1 MKKIKSPKIMIVF
14 TTIYYSLV
22 RSFKSKS
29 FDLVSKKYELL
40 STLLVLTNLC
50 FDLMKNV
57 VISVKNTMLNK
68 DFYII
73 FGKLLYAL
81 AKSDGFIQEIEKNKI
96 MELVKD
102 KMVLIEQQN
111 DFSGTDLA
119 YYTEFAFE
127 AAEEFEL
134 TLEDALLEF
143 NSFFKLH
150 HVEFNREQKMVLT
163 EILEEIAVIYGKLTT
178 KELEIINKFKQLQ

>member
-1 MKKIKSPKIMIVF
+1 MIKPPKIVIVF
-14 TTIYYSLV
+14 FKFCFFDSIYLILFIPFY
-22 RSFKSKS
+22 FEKIQY
-29 FDLVSKKYELL
+29 F
-40 STLLVLTNLC
+40 STFLALTNLC
-50 FDLMKNV
+50 FELMKNNL
-57 VISVKNTMLNK
+57 ISIKKAMLNK

-81 AKSDGFIQEIEKNKI
+81 AKSDGFIQDIEKNKI
-96 MELVKD
+96 MDLVKE
-102 KMVLIEQQN
+102 KMVLIEKQN

-150 HVEFNREQKMVLT
+150 HVEFNREQKRVLT
-163 EILEEIAVIYGKLTT
+163 EILEEIATIYGKLTT
-178 KELEIINKFKQLQ
+178 KELEIIKKFKDLT

>member
-1 MKKIKSPKIMIVF
+1 
-14 TTIYYSLV
+14 
-22 RSFKSKS
+22 
-29 FDLVSKKYELL
+29 
-40 STLLVLTNLC
+40 
-50 FDLMKNV
+50 
-57 VISVKNTMLNK
+57 MLNK

-127 AAEEFEL
+127 AAPPAGLQVTAGDKFTAPGIL
-134 TLEDALLEF
+134 FALSMIHLGSFIPTDNTLF
-143 NSFFKLH
+143 
-150 HVEFNREQKMVLT
+150 VV
-163 EILEEIAVIYGKLTT
+163 
-178 KELEIINKFKQLQ
+178 